1 MAGKVSP
8 TLRVLHEL
16 RDGQRGLERAQAE
29 TNERLERLTS
39 RVDSLEVTVAR
50 ELRAVATV
58 LIDVRDLLRDRLDIR
73 DRVENHEQRIASL
86 ERRTG

>member
-58 LIDVRDLLRDRLDIR
+58 LIDVRDLLYFAMLIVFFLIATAVVLDVR
-73 DRVENHEQRIASL
+73 KAE
-86 ERRTG
+86 